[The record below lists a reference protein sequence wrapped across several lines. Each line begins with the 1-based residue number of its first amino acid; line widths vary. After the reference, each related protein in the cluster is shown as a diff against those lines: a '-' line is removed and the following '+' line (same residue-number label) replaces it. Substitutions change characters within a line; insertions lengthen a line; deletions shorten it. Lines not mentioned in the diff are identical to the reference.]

1 MEPEEH
7 GRGAADVL
15 GGADA
20 GGVRIA
26 VVGSGG
32 GVRITVV
39 GSGGGV
45 RITVVG
51 SGGGEFHAARAPAD
65 R

>member
-7 GRGAADVL
+7 GCGAADVL
-15 GGADA
+15 GGA
-20 GGVRIA
+20 
-26 VVGSGG
+26 G
-32 GVRITVV
+32 GVRITIVDA
-39 GSGGGV
+39 GGV

-51 SGGGEFHAARAPAD
+51 SGGGEFHAARAPVD